1 MSRWWYRPCIAAT
14 PRMRLFCFPYAGGW
28 PSVYRSW
35 VAQLPADIELVAIR
49 TPGRES
55 RFAEMPYTDWTA
67 LAADTLEAL
76 RPLLDIPFVFFGHS
90 FGGMLAH
97 EVESV
102 LHDRERAMMRTLI
115 VSGCRNPSEKP
126 QHRAPFDAPSETL
139 WAWLADID
147 GTPAEVLENQQ
158 LRALAE
164 PSLRAD
170 LELADTWTSA
180 APAVARPIVTFGG
193 SEDRIVSRKQI
204 EGWRN
209 FTAGA
214 YRHVQFSGGHFFI
227 HSLEA
232 QVVAEVSN
240 ICQAA

>member
-1 MSRWWYRPCIAAT
+1 MSQWWYRPKVAAT
-14 PRMRLFCFPYAGGW
+14 PRLRLFCFPYAGGW

-35 VAQLPADIELVAIR
+35 AERLPADIELVAIR

-55 RFAEMPYTDWTA
+55 RFAESPYTDWRA
-67 LAADTLEAL
+67 LATDTAQAL
-76 RPLLDIPFVFFGHS
+76 GPLFDAPFVFFGHS
-90 FGGMLAH
+90 FGGMLAY
-97 EVESV
+97 EVASV
-102 LHDRERAMMRTLI
+102 LRDREKAMMRTLI
-115 VSGCRNPSEKP
+115 VSGCRNPSVRP
-126 QHRAPFDAPSETL
+126 QTRAPFDAPSNAL

-170 LELADTWTSA
+170 LKLADTWTSV
-180 APAVARPIVTFGG
+180 APVVERPIVTFGG
-193 SEDRIVSRKQI
+193 SDDRIVSRGQI

-214 YRHVQFSGGHFFI
+214 YRHVQFAGGHFFI

-232 QVVAEVSN
+232 QVVAEVSS
-240 ICQAA
+240 ICRAA